1 MSAITP
7 PRLDVDHPEELP
19 MRRLLSAAVL
29 VLALFAASPSHA
41 QEGSSQSEMAKQ
53 MVKILKEELE
63 LTEEQTSKITTAIED
78 GLRDGFRQMMK
89 HMGEEEPD
97 QEKMR
102 KESEEIRTNIL
113 KRIRENLDDDQKR
126 EFEVLVKEFDTRA
139 GRFERG
145 RNQPGGDATVWLD
158 GEVPTKERLLLKA
171 ENVLILSEDEKKVVL
186 PRVDAVITVREKM
199 REAKKEQRRNL
210 SQAVRAKAKEDEVRE
225 RLHAIRNTQAELE
238 KALARSE
245 EDLRE
250 LLTLDQE
257 ARLVAIGILD

>member
-1 MSAITP
+1 
-7 PRLDVDHPEELP
+7 
-19 MRRLLSAAVL
+19 MRRLLAAAVLAFAL
-29 VLALFAASPSHA
+29 VLALPGSARA
-41 QEGSSQSEMAKQ
+41 QEGGNPQTEMAKQ

-63 LTEEQTSKITTAIED
+63 LTEEQTTKITTAIED

-97 QEKMR
+97 QEALR
-102 KESEEIRTNIL
+102 REGEEIRKNIL
-113 KRIRENLDDDQKR
+113 DKIRGNLDDDQKK
-126 EFEVLVKEFDTRA
+126 EFEVLIKEFDTRA

-145 RNQPGGDATVWLD
+145 RNQPGGDAAMWLD
-158 GEVPTKERLLLKA
+158 GEIATKERLLLKA
-171 ENVLILSEDEKKVVL
+171 ENVLLLSEDEKKVVL
-186 PRVDAVITVREKM
+186 PKVDAVITAREKM

-225 RLHAIRNTQAELE
+225 RLHALRNSQADLE
-238 KALARSE
+238 KVLAGRE
-245 EDLRE
+245 EELRE